1 MATLARSC
9 ALIGALTLLA
19 ALPGTASAQDTGG
32 PQAQAAKSCGI
43 SGQQR
48 DLGPTYV
55 LSVSARRVSCRRAK
69 RLVRAYY
76 NCRIDNGGK
85 RGKCGGVSGYS
96 CSETRSGIRSQFDAR
111 VTCKKGRKR
120 VKHTYTQNT

>member
-9 ALIGALTLLA
+9 ALAGTLVLLA
-19 ALPGTASAQDTGG
+19 ALPGAAPAQDAGA
-32 PQAQAAKSCGI
+32 PQARAAKSCGI

-55 LSVSARRVSCRRAK
+55 LSLSAKNVSCRKAK

-76 NCRIDNGGK
+76 NCRLDNGGK

-96 CSETRSGIRSQFDAR
+96 CSETRSGIKSQFDAKATCRKGGKR
-111 VTCKKGRKR
+111 VT
-120 VKHTYTQNT
+120 HTYTQNT